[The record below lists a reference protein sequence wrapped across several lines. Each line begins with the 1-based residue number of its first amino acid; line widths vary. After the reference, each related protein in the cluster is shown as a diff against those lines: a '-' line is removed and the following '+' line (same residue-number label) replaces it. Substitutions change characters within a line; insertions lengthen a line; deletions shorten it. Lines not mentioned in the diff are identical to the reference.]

1 MTKLLKKK
9 EAKGVWV
16 GWTLDHW
23 DLFSPAL
30 AGLELGD

>member
-1 MTKLLKKK
+1 MTKLLEKK

-23 DLFSPAL
+23 NLFGPTL